1 MKKVFSFLALFA
13 FVCLHSYAQ
22 NNLQQKEDSILNVVN
37 KTNNPSIICNGYLDI
52 ARLYVRLNPA
62 KESEYINK
70 AIFKAEQS
78 RDRKLIA
85 NSYLKATDL
94 WNGYYTPER
103 SELAIK
109 TANKGLSIAKEAQ
122 LNKEIALLLIRKA
135 ISYRIAGNLSEALK
149 HNEESLSYAILSKSD
164 SVQILS
170 EISHANSLIE
180 KDENLAGFKK
190 YMHGLNLSEISK
202 EKYFLNTIQRRVGD
216 FYYKV
221 GQTEKAKDYYIK
233 GLELSTK
240 LKDSAAEVGIYTNL
254 ISLYCSEKDFV
265 SAREYLKIL
274 RQKGKTSTFYNQY
287 AVSAESSIIAQE
299 DIKKLP
305 QFVRQNKEL
314 FADYEKYGM
323 LSELY
328 RLNGIIY
335 TIEKKNDSALYY
347 LTLSKQGINP
357 NNLSAVLGWNS
368 TYAYYLEQNNKYM
381 EAAKYFDENVLL
393 AKRMQSLTYE
403 KQCYEYLDSLYI
415 KAGNKEKEVSN
426 KLLLFTIKDSLN
438 KQQKANDLLGVEID
452 IENKRNER
460 EAAEAQI
467 QKERRNNLQY
477 MGISGAILFLFVL
490 LAALGKFKVKPWF
503 IKALGFLSFILLFEF
518 IILLID
524 HQIHDITHGEPLPIL
539 LIKIV
544 IIAFLLPFHHWLEHK
559 VISYLV
565 KNAEAKRLKQQPE
578 LAFAK

>member
-1 MKKVFSFLALFA
+1 MKNFFSFVLLYTILCSTSFA
-13 FVCLHSYAQ
+13 Q
-22 NNLQQKEDSILNVVN
+22 INLQQKEDSILKVVN
-37 KTNNPSIICNGYLDI
+37 KSNIASVICSGYLDI
-52 ARLYVRLNPA
+52 ARMYIRLNTE
-62 KESEYINK
+62 KETEYINK
-70 AIFKAEQS
+70 TIFKAEQS

-85 NSYLKATDL
+85 NSYLKVADE

-109 TANKGLSIAKEAQ
+109 AADKGLLIAKEAQ
-122 LNKEIALLLIRKA
+122 LNKEIALLLTRKA
-135 ISYRIAGNLSEALK
+135 ISYRIAGNISEALK
-149 HNEESLSYAILSKSD
+149 HNEESLSYAMLSKSD
-164 SVQILS
+164 SVQILT
-170 EISHANSLIE
+170 EISHANTLIE

-190 YMHGLNLSEISK
+190 YMHALNLSEISK

-216 FYYKV
+216 FYFKV
-221 GQTEKAKDYYIK
+221 GQVEKAKDYYIK
-233 GLELSTK
+233 GLELSKK
-240 LKDSAAEVGIYTNL
+240 LKDSAVEVGIYTNL

-274 RQKGKTSTFYNQY
+274 KKQGKASNFYNQY

-323 LSELY
+323 LPELY
-328 RLNGIIY
+328 RLNGMIF

-347 LTLSKQGINP
+347 LMLSKKGINP
-357 NNLSAVLGWNS
+357 NNLTSVLGWNS
-368 TYAYYLEQNNKYM
+368 SFAYYLEQNKKYM

-403 KQCYEYLDSLYI
+403 KQCYEYLDSMYI
-415 KAGNKEKEVSN
+415 KAGNKQKEVAN

-460 EAAEAQI
+460 EAAEAQVK
-467 QKERRNNLQY
+467 KEKRNNLQY
-477 MGISGAILFLFVL
+477 MGISGAIIFLFIL

-524 HQIHDITHGEPLPIL
+524 HQIHELTHGEPLPIL

-544 IIAFLLPFHHWLEHK
+544 IIGFLLPFHHWLEHK

-565 KNAEAKRLKQQPE
+565 KNADAKSLKQHSE
-578 LAFAK
+578 FALGK

>member
-1 MKKVFSFLALFA
+1 MKKYFSLVLVCTFLSMNAL
-13 FVCLHSYAQ
+13 AQ

-37 KTNNPSIICNGYLDI
+37 KTNNPSIICNGYFDI
-52 ARLYVRLNPA
+52 ARMYIRLNPV
-62 KESEYINK
+62 KENEYIGK

-85 NSYLKATDL
+85 NSYLKVADE
-94 WNGYYTPER
+94 WNGFYTPER

-109 TANKGLSIAKEAQ
+109 AANKGLVIAKEAQ
-122 LNKEIALLLIRKA
+122 LNKETALLLIRKA
-135 ISYRIAGNLSEALK
+135 ISYRIAGNISEALK
-149 HNEESLSYAILSKSD
+149 HHEESLSYAILSKSD

-216 FYYKV
+216 FYFKV

-233 GLELSTK
+233 GLELSKK
-240 LKDSAAEVGIYTNL
+240 LKDSSVEVSIYTNL
-254 ISLYCSEKDFV
+254 IALYCEQKDFV
-265 SAREYLKIL
+265 TAREYLKIL
-274 RQKGKTSTFYNQY
+274 RQLGKNSTFYNQY

-314 FADYEKYGM
+314 YADYEKYGM
-323 LSELY
+323 LAELY

-347 LTLSKQGINP
+347 LTLSKKGINP

-368 TYAYYLEQNNKYM
+368 TFAYYLEQNNKYM

-393 AKRMQSLTYE
+393 AKKMQSLTYE
-403 KQCYEYLDSLYI
+403 KQCYEFLDSMYI
-415 KAGNKEKEVSN
+415 KAGNKEKEVAN
-426 KLLLFTIKDSLN
+426 KLLLFSIKDSLN

-460 EAAEAQI
+460 AASEAQI
-467 QKERRNNLQY
+467 TKEKRNNLQY
-477 MGISGAILFLFVL
+477 MGISGFIIFLFIA
-490 LAALGKFKVKPWF
+490 LAAMGRFSVKPWF
-503 IKALGFLSFILLFEF
+503 IKALGFISFILFFEF

-524 HQIHDITHGEPLPIL
+524 HQIHTLTHGEPLPIL

-559 VISYLV
+559 VINYLV
-565 KNAEAKRLKQQPE
+565 KNAAAKRPMMQQE
-578 LAFAK
+578 FSVK